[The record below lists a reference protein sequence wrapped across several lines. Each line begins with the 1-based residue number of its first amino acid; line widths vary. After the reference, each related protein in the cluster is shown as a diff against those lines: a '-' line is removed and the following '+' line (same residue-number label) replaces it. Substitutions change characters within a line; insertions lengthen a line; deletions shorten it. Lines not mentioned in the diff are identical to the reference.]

1 MFEVDALDGL
11 RQLSAAQAPV
21 AAPTPE
27 EIDATVAAAAATLN
41 RPQTLAM
48 APPRTGR

>member
-27 EIDATVAAAAATLN
+27 EIEATVAAAATLN